1 MFFRTKYR
9 SRPNRN
15 KKPPIP
21 TLRTQLSSSL
31 ADNIL
36 TFKALYN
43 DCSDVVFRFFTFGD
57 STEACLIYMDGMSS
71 IDELDKNVL
80 TPLMNVTEK
89 EILSLT
95 ELIKKKIPISMVKNI
110 NNIEEGIEHISIGNP
125 VLLMNGFNE
134 GIALGLAKW
143 EKRSIEEPV
152 AETVI
157 RGPRDSFTEMLS
169 TNTTLLRRRI
179 RTHKFKTKRLDIG
192 SLTQTGIVVAY
203 IEGVAKSAIVEEVLS
218 RLQRIEIDGILES
231 GYIEELIEDNPIS
244 PFPQIMNTERPD
256 VAVAGLLEGRVVIL
270 VDNTPFVL
278 IAPITLFSLFQSS
291 EDYYTR
297 YFLSIMIRW
306 LRYLFVIISLLLP
319 SFYIAVLTFHQE
331 MVPTTLLE
339 SMATARER
347 VPFPALVEAF
357 IMEITFE
364 ALREAGLRLPKQ
376 VGAAVS
382 IVGALVIGQAAV
394 EAGIVSTPM
403 VIVVSLTGIASF
415 AIPRYVVG
423 MAFSMLRFPI
433 MILAGTLGLLGL
445 ILGVLLLLI
454 HLCGLKSFGVP
465 YMSPLGPMNGKQ
477 MHDVL
482 LRKPWWML
490 RKGPKLG
497 GPPNENI

>member
-9 SRPNRN
+9 SRPNR
-15 KKPPIP
+15 KKQQMPI
-21 TLRTQLSSSL
+21 LQTQLTSSL
-31 ADNIL
+31 AENIHAL
-36 TFKALYN
+36 EALYN
-43 DCSDVVFRFFTFGD
+43 DCSDVVYRTFTFGD
-57 STEACLIYMDGMSS
+57 RTEACLIYLDGMSN
-71 IDELDKNVL
+71 IEELDKNVL
-80 TPLMNVTEK
+80 APLMNNTEG
-89 EILSLT
+89 EILSLP
-95 ELIKKKIPISMVKNI
+95 ELLKKKIPISLVKNI
-110 NNIEEGIEHISIGNP
+110 YNIDDCIAHISIGNP
-125 VLLMNGFNE
+125 VLLMEGANQ
-134 GIALGLAKW
+134 GIALGLSKW

-169 TNTTLLRRRI
+169 TNTSLLRRRI
-179 RTHKFKTKRLDIG
+179 RTPHFKTKRLDIG
-192 SLTQTGIVVAY
+192 RLTQTGVVVAY
-203 IEGVAKSAIVEEVLS
+203 IEGVAKPAIVEEVLS

-278 IAPITLFSLFQSS
+278 VAPITIFSLFQSS

-297 YFLSIMIRW
+297 FFLSIMIRW

-339 SMATARER
+339 SMASARER

-357 IMEITFE
+357 IMEVTFE

-477 MHDVL
+477 LQDVL
-482 LRKPWWML
+482 FRKPWWMF

-497 GPPNENI
+497 GPPEENL